1 MKKRVLSLL
10 LAVVMLWS
18 LLPTAVFAAGGEL
31 SGSGTEDDPYRIA
44 NAADLLAFAAKVNG
58 NEDEGI
64 EPQPGACAMLTNN
77 IDLTGK
83 EWTPIGSGA
92 ASYKG
97 TFDGCRFTVSELS
110 ITADESWET
119 DTVGFFGYVDGA
131 AIKNL
136 KVAGSITVTADCVT
150 SPNVGGI
157 AAYVVDAPSFENCKS
172 SISIEV
178 NNGDILAVGG
188 IAGYV
193 YGTPTFSACTN
204 WGSLISE
211 AEHSMGCFGG
221 IIGMTEGDDASL
233 ENCYNSGKIS
243 CELGETYSGGLIGFS
258 SSALS
263 VTGCYSSASTTE
275 ESDGSVPSWA
285 KPIESIHGSYPG
297 DFFGV
302 SYGDTVFT
310 APNISIAEQLD
321 SDGTYIADYE
331 TVQLGY
337 AFESAADALS
347 YLNGDGNDIYLIP
360 DTGYGDG
367 WPILAWEQ
375 QEPDKPIDPGNP
387 VEKSWKDAK
396 SAFES
401 QRAAALTALE
411 KGYADY
417 KKKLSQ
423 YSAENQT
430 ALSEIYKKAEKAIKG
445 LSFKDLKDFGDSPT
459 EQDIADYVAT
469 LPSPS
474 SLAEAALQ
482 EMNTIPTK
490 QQEEAFEKQKK
501 DDLKEFWGA
510 GCNPLRYY
518 AGYREQLLT
527 LHGESAA
534 VWHDLNADAEVAI
547 TKAFAA
553 LSATFQEGKTAL
565 TACTNE
571 AALNKT
577 LADYNAKLQDVVN
590 DAQAAL
596 QFADNGVNAAA
607 KWDGTSTKPS
617 GSGTASSPYK
627 IGTAAEL
634 SWFAQQVN
642 SGKRSACAVLTADID
657 LNGKPWTPIANKG
670 LNNGYTGTFDGQNH
684 IVHGL
689 YLTTSDAKQ
698 RLGLFG
704 TVDRSGVVKNLNA
717 AGTALIFNNAG
728 TGLIAGVS
736 SGTIY
741 NCGASVFLRADKNAP
756 TNVTS
761 AAYAGGIVGMVS
773 EGYVENCRTWGLFAA
788 FEKCATLSRL
798 GGVVGALDCYA
809 ENAGGMVRYCR
820 NSIALESCTLDIYKI
835 DKTSV
840 TGSAIGGIVGSV
852 SNVGKVRECVN
863 DAPVTG
869 ESNIG
874 GIVGAASPN
883 KDGIISI
890 AYVENNGAV
899 TGGSKPNRAGGTG
912 GIIGS
917 AGSTASSG
925 GTSQPVGDFSLEHAY
940 NTGKVTSPGSCGG
953 IIGEWI
959 NGAASHAQSRTGCAA
974 YLWGTAVMASIT
986 SADTAV
992 VDALTSP
999 VRADGGTPEKLS
1011 ASQELMSELI
1021 RFDPKDTK
1029 YTAYGDQS
1037 PLYNAAVMQCVRDVE
1052 TSSDT
1057 AAALEAGRKTLA
1069 AMPTQLDAERS
1080 KLLADMQSY
1089 AAAHIYDAAGQ
1100 ESVAALLT
1108 EAETAIASASTVKAV
1123 NDLRQSYLGTE
1134 NIDGKLPQIT
1144 PYPVKAANEL
1154 YNKYIVDKNYSQADA
1169 ARVLRAYEGW
1179 RAKLNGAADLDAV
1192 EAVYAD
1198 ARKAM
1203 DALTKELPQGESAP
1217 DLTAAA
1223 ADALTLARQEI
1234 LDELS
1239 ALEDDCLAKLN
1250 RQVEAAGDLSDDWR
1264 SRLSDVLTAAEREL
1278 QAAAAP
1284 QLDDVTDYALLNE
1297 LLSAGKAQLD
1307 ASFRSASDQLTAML
1321 LSAANKDAW
1330 DGTSAKQPFGSGTE
1344 TDPYK
1349 IGTAAELSW
1358 LRDTVN
1364 ANTGSTYS
1372 HHAVLTADIDLG
1384 YRPWTPIGTNKDNAY
1399 QGGFLCAL
1407 DGNGHT
1413 ISGLSVT
1420 EPIEGRTG
1428 YTSTTCGYAGLFG
1441 YTSSAVIKDLTVEG
1455 EITLTDATTVYVGG
1469 IAGSFHG
1476 AMENCVSRVHISVA
1490 LTGSHRNSSAVG
1502 GLVGRLRGTAL
1513 TGCRFEG
1520 AAQVNS
1526 GAGTNY
1532 LEGGLGGIAGVCDS
1546 SATLKCCVNTGA
1558 VTADKATGVGGILG
1572 RTDGGTITLTEC
1584 SNSGHISND
1593 TAAVLSSGDKPKG
1606 GTGGILGVG
1615 KSGNVSVSLCYN
1627 TGTVSGTTI
1636 VGGILGGEAG
1646 DYGTSISNGNPSLT
1660 VENCYNAGL
1669 LDVGSRTNRIGSLVG
1684 FPIAGQ
1690 YRDGLYV
1697 LGSSSR
1703 QAKGWFSSQG
1713 ECITVLNTLTAA
1725 AMNRTGDMVD
1735 SIAQLNSGCPLFMWQ
1750 LEETASRSAVIA
1762 YLRSYYTDNVR
1773 TAATPAQRD
1782 ALEAQLTETEAVINA
1797 PASKAP
1803 AIVEAYGIM
1812 LSAMNADTLVQAA
1825 KDEAK
1830 DELNRLKEDSAK
1842 TYPAIKDKL
1851 KALLDD
1857 RLAALDKC
1865 KTGAEVQSCVDAFA
1879 AGVVDLL
1886 IDDAAGTKLKELE
1899 TKLKTIESAYNALD
1913 KTRQS
1918 LVTKYGKLAGMQQ
1931 LYKQYTENLE
1941 ALKKWYDE
1949 DCKRHDYIKKTVE
1962 KLYNGAV
1969 TQLGECTDKAAMDA
1983 VMNGYV
1989 VDIAEA
1995 LTGDIAYKPGKTPA
2009 SALKNLETRIKNA
2022 RTAYN
2027 SLTAEQKQLFDK
2039 DLLASL
2045 QGAESLLS
2053 AYNSGISSLSSRLQ
2067 QDKKAYPDLSDK
2079 LERLASRARNAMDSS
2094 VDTSGILSALDRYAA
2109 SVVDAL
2115 IDDIGYV
2122 PDVMSESDA
2131 AVLRGKLSRAQSAYN
2146 ALTAAQKKL
2155 VKGVTALE
2163 TAAARMAAYEENYKA
2178 AQRVVELIKAI
2189 GTVTKDSYD
2198 AIKRATDAYNALT
2211 PVQKALVPQWAIDL
2225 LEEAT
2230 AKYKE
2235 LTAADDTASAEQPA
2249 ELPLDDLRTE
2259 EAAKPDRPFDWTIV
2273 WMGAGILAALGIIV
2287 LLWKW
2292 FSATKQ
2298 TRRRNDE

>member
-18 LLPTAVFAAGGEL
+18 LLPTAVFAADGEL
-31 SGSGTEDDPYRIA
+31 SGDGSPDDPYRIA
-44 NAADLLAFAAKVNG
+44 DAADLLAFAAKVNDG
-58 NEDEGI
+58 ETT
-64 EPQPGACAMLTNN
+64 ACAMLTED
-77 IDLTGK
+77 IDLTG
-83 EWTPIGSGA
+83 EPWTPIGTDA
-92 ASYKG
+92 ASYEG
-97 TFDGCRFTVSELS
+97 TFDGCRFTVRGLN
-110 ITADESWET
+110 ITADENWET
-119 DTVGFFGYVDGA
+119 YTVGFFGCVGGA

-136 KVAGSITVTADCVT
+136 KVEGTITVTADCVM
-150 SPNVGGI
+150 SPYVGGI
-157 AAYVVDAPSFENCKS
+157 AACVSSDSSFENCKS
-172 SISIEV
+172 AVKITVNSSI
-178 NNGDILAVGG
+178 NYNGVGG
-188 IAGYV
+188 IVGMVESGDAS
-193 YGTPTFSACTN
+193 FARCTN
-204 WGSLISE
+204 WGDISLDGSD
-211 AEHSMGCFGG
+211 STGCGG
-221 IIGMTEGDDASL
+221 IVGCSYSAIKMNYCYNYANIECHDDDTFLGGLFGYCDDATIL
-233 ENCYNSGKIS
+233 
-243 CELGETYSGGLIGFS
+243 
-258 SSALS
+258 
-263 VTGCYSSASTTE
+263 TGCYSAASAEPRNEPDGLIGKQLSGNSVGDLFGISSNFQLSRTLVFCDQFGSDKNLGEYYGVLDNSNIRNADSDYMSASDMVT
-275 ESDGSVPSWA
+275 
-285 KPIESIHGSYPG
+285 
-297 DFFGV
+297 
-302 SYGDTVFT
+302 
-310 APNISIAEQLD
+310 
-321 SDGTYIADYE
+321 
-331 TVQLGY
+331 
-337 AFESAADALS
+337 
-347 YLNGDGNDIYLIP
+347 YLNGDDGNIYLIS
-360 DTGYGDG
+360 DTGYGGG
-367 WPILAWEQ
+367 WPILAWEL
-375 QEPDKPIDPGNP
+375 QEPIKPPGTP
-387 VEKSWKDAK
+387 GEKAYAEAAAAFKDAK
-396 SAFES
+396 AD
-401 QRAAALTALE
+401 ALKELKASLGTYKETSYSEVGWASLTKVYSDAVKSLNALE
-411 KGYADY
+411 LCEFSQLQGKTPEEITAYGEEEIA
-417 KKKLSQ
+417 KL
-423 YSAENQT
+423 
-430 ALSEIYKKAEKAIKG
+430 
-445 LSFKDLKDFGDSPT
+445 
-459 EQDIADYVAT
+459 
-469 LPSPS
+469 S
-474 SLAEAALQ
+474 SLAKAALQ
-482 EMNTIPTK
+482 EMRNVPTK

-501 DDLKEFWGA
+501 DTLEKFWGA
-510 GCNPLRYY
+510 GYNSSLYY
-518 AGYREQLLT
+518 AGYREQLLS

-534 VWHDLNADAEVAI
+534 VWHGLNADAEAAI
-547 TKAFAA
+547 TEAFAK
-553 LSATFQEGKTAL
+553 LSATFQKGQKAL

-571 AALNKT
+571 AALEKT
-577 LADYNAKLQDVVN
+577 LADYGATLKAVV
-590 DAQAAL
+590 DAAQTAL
-596 QFADNGVNAAA
+596 QFADNGVKADA
-607 KWDGTSTKPS
+607 KWDGTSAKPS

-642 SGKRSACAVLTADID
+642 SGKCSACAVLTADID

-684 IVHGL
+684 IIHGL
-689 YLTTSDAKQ
+689 YLTASDANQ

-717 AGTALIFNNAG
+717 AGTALISNREG

-741 NCGASVFLRADKNAP
+741 NCGASVFLRADEKAP
-756 TNVTS
+756 TTANS
-761 AAYAGGIVGMVS
+761 AAYAGGIVGKVS

-788 FEKCATLSRL
+788 FERCAVLSRL
-798 GGVVGALDCYA
+798 GGIVGALDCYA

-820 NSIALESCTLDIYKI
+820 NSIALESCTLNTYKI
-835 DKTSV
+835 GEISV

-852 SNVGKVRECVN
+852 STIGKVRECVN

-883 KDGIISI
+883 EGGIISI

-912 GIIGS
+912 GIIGR
-917 AGSTASSG
+917 AGSTASSS

-959 NGAASHAQSRTGCAA
+959 NGTASHAQSQTGCAA

-1021 RFDPKDTK
+1021 RFNPKDKK

-1052 TSSDT
+1052 TSSDA

-1069 AMPTQLDAERS
+1069 AVPTQLDAERS

-1089 AAAHIYDAAGQ
+1089 AAAHIYDTAGQ
-1100 ESVAALLT
+1100 ESVTALLT

-1123 NDLRQSYLGTE
+1123 NDLRQSYLGTV

-1223 ADALTLARQEI
+1223 DDALALARQEV

-1239 ALEDDCLAKLN
+1239 ALKDDCLAKLN
-1250 RQVEAAGDLSDDWR
+1250 RQVEAAGDLSGDWQ
-1264 SRLSDVLTAAEREL
+1264 SRLSAVLTAAEREL
-1278 QAAAAP
+1278 QAAAEP
-1284 QLDDVTDYALLNE
+1284 QLGNVTDYALLNE

-1330 DGTSAKQPFGSGTE
+1330 DGTSAKQPSGSGTE
-1344 TDPYK
+1344 DDPYK

-1364 ANTGSTYS
+1364 ANKSSTYS

-1384 YRPWTPIGTNKDNAY
+1384 YRPWTPIGTNKDSTY
-1399 QGGFLCAL
+1399 QGGFRCTL
-1407 DGNGHT
+1407 DGDGHT

-1420 EPIEGRTG
+1420 EPIKGRIG
-1428 YTSTTCGYAGLFG
+1428 STSTPCGYAGLFG

-1455 EITLTDATTVYVGG
+1455 EIALTDATTVYAGG

-1476 AMENCVSRVHISVA
+1476 TMENCVSRVHISVA
-1490 LTGSHRNSSAVG
+1490 LTGSYRNSSAVG

-1526 GAGTNY
+1526 GTGSNY

-1546 SATLKCCVNTGA
+1546 SAVLTRCVNTGA
-1558 VTADKATGVGGILG
+1558 VTADRATGVGGILG

-1593 TAAVLSSGDKPKG
+1593 TTAVLGIGVKPKG

-1615 KSGNVSVSLCYN
+1615 KSGNVSISLCYN

-1713 ECITVLNTLTAA
+1713 ECITVLDTLTAA
-1725 AMNRTGDMVD
+1725 AINRTGDMVD

-1782 ALEAQLTETEAVINA
+1782 ALETQLTGTEALINA

-1803 AIVEAYGIM
+1803 AIVEAYETM

-1830 DELNRLKEDSAK
+1830 AELNRLKEDSAK

-1886 IDDAAGTKLKELE
+1886 IDDAAGARLKELE

-1949 DCKRHDYIKKTVE
+1949 DCKRYDYIKKTVE

-2131 AVLRGKLSRAQSAYN
+2131 AVLRGKISRAQSAYN